1 MSLPRYPAYKT
12 SGVEWLGEVPEHWD
26 VTALKHGYVVT
37 LGKMLQPEAVSE
49 GDMLLPYL
57 RAANIRWSGVDG
69 SDIKTMWFSA
79 RDRDHLRL
87 KFGDLLVSE
96 GGDVGRSA
104 LWKGEVD
111 ECYFQNSVNRVRPS
125 NGNLTSFLRYW
136 MSTMKD
142 KGFIDVLCNKSTIAH
157 FTAEKVGAVP
167 VPLPPADEQHAIV
180 SFLDHETAKIDAL
193 IAEQR
198 RLIELLQE
206 KRQAVIS
213 HAVTK
218 GLNPDAP
225 MKDSGVEWLGE
236 VPEHWE
242 VTRLK
247 YITTPGSGI
256 QMGPYGGMLVDLQ
269 EQETGFKLYGQENTI
284 SGDLRLGQRWL
295 SPEHFLSLSGYH
307 IHDGDILLTRKGSL
321 GNAMLVKNLPYPGAI
336 DSDTVRVRVLEGL
349 VHSSILVLLLHEAEY
364 IKEQLSRHKR
374 GAILP
379 GLNTDVITNL
389 CILLPPLAEQVAIL
403 RHIHACLDEFLVQL
417 GNCER
422 VIRLLQERRS
432 ALISA
437 AVTGQIDVRGL
448 VPEAEAA

>member
-1 MSLPRYPAYKT
+1 MSFPRYPAYKP

-37 LGKMLQPEAVSE
+37 LGKMLQPEALSE

-167 VPLPPADEQHAIV
+167 VPLPPVDEQHAIL
-180 SFLDHETAKIDAL
+180 SFLDHETAKLDAL
-193 IAEQR
+193 IAEQQ

-218 GLNPDAP
+218 GLNPDVP

-236 VPEHWE
+236 VPEHWSL
-242 VTRLK
+242 VRLK
-247 YITTPGSGI
+247 HAAKDKVA
-256 QMGPYGGMLVDLQ
+256 GPYGASLTKSMYTHAGYRV
-269 EQETGFKLYGQENTI
+269 YGQQQVIPDNFEK
-284 SGDLRLGQRWL
+284 GDYYIDSDKYEEMNRYSV
-295 SPEHFLSLSGYH
+295 SP
-307 IHDGDILLTRKGSL
+307 GDILISVMGTVGKVAVVPDGVEPGIINPRLVRYHLRDLLIPRFAQRLLLSTPFQEKILLEAKGATMDGLNMQIL
-321 GNAMLVKNLPYPGAI
+321 GDLALPVPPRAEQEAILDQLLRSTASFDAMA
-336 DSDTVRVRVLEGL
+336 SSTE
-349 VHSSILVLLLHEAEY
+349 HSILLL
-364 IKEQLSRHKR
+364 K
-374 GAILP
+374 
-379 GLNTDVITNL
+379 
-389 CILLPPLAEQVAIL
+389 
-403 RHIHACLDEFLVQL
+403 
-417 GNCER
+417 
-422 VIRLLQERRS
+422 ERRS